1 LRLCA
6 CAFQQSE
13 QIAVSRKDERRIFRK
28 HFPICVH
35 ALEEIV
41 ELGGLGAEE
50 SEEYS
55 NDDGAAS
62 YLLLPNGYK
71 VTARRQALLCQQ
83 NI

>member
-1 LRLCA
+1 VR
-6 CAFQQSE
+6 
-13 QIAVSRKDERRIFRK
+13 
-28 HFPICVH
+28 
-35 ALEEIV
+35 
-41 ELGGLGAEE
+41 GGLGAEE

-62 YLLLPNGYK
+62 YLLLPNGYE